1 MPCLSAMYH
10 TSRAHR
16 GDGVGR
22 RRRLLRRE
30 ALARGSRGDD
40 GCSRPPPRGD
50 PPRRAHDP
58 LRRRGRPFRAAG
70 GGRASRGRRA
80 RRRRPLLRQV
90 VRHGGRGR
98 AALVGPGPGHAGALA
113 PERRRQRR
121 QDRRAGGS
129 RAVDGRRRADLR
141 DDRGAGRHPAQRTR
155 AHHFRRAGRPRERA
169 GRGAARCVRA
179 GRDSSRAVQRHSAG
193 ALGEIHPALRRRRN
207 DRPHA
212 RDARCRPRHASDLA
226 PVPRARR
233 GGHGSRARGRG
244 DPAGRHGRP
253 DPEGRRVHSSRQSS
267 LARPGP
273 AAGQTA
279 RARSSARV
287 CSTPRRAPRG
297 GDACRLRRLR
307 GPPAARGGEA
317 RLTSPARAAWRYV
330 WHYRARYGIGVACLG
345 TATLASLTIPWTVK
359 RAIDALQADPASAPV
374 GHYVALIALF
384 AIVNG
389 VARLGSR
396 FAITGGCQRIESDI
410 RDDLYAALQTFPPRF
425 YAAHSTGDL
434 MARSTSDITAV
445 RSPLGFGTISLVS
458 TAFAFVGVLVAMLA
472 VDPWLT
478 LWALAPYPFLV
489 HLARRFKLKV
499 NDRAQAAQD
508 QLSVLSER
516 VQEYLGGMAVVR
528 AYTLEPRARADFGRA
543 NGEYLRLS
551 LALARTEA
559 GFSPLMGLIA
569 GIGTLV
575 VLWAG
580 GRAVVDGRL
589 SLGALVAFNG
599 YLAYLTWPTIALGWT
614 LSIVRRGLTSMSR
627 IQEIVVAAGTTD
639 RTGVS
644 EPASAGVRPPSV
656 RAGLTDPATT
666 NPASA
671 SVRPPSVRA
680 GLTDPATT
688 NPASASV
695 RPPSVRAGL
704 TDPATTTPAAP
715 QIRFSHLTFAYGER
729 APALRDVSFEVGP
742 GETVAVVG
750 PTGSGKS
757 TLGLLLA
764 RLWEPPGGTLFLD
777 GRDVTEIPLATLRA
791 GLGYVPQDGFLF
803 SRSIAEN
810 IALGRD
816 NGGAAQVRAAA
827 SVAGIAEEVER
838 FPAGFDAVVGE
849 RGLTLS
855 GGQRQRVTLARA
867 LAGAPPALVLDDAFA
882 SVDAAKEEEILINL
896 RRVVSE
902 RTVLL
907 MTHRLRAACTADR
920 IVVLDAG
927 RVVETGGHEELL
939 RRGGLYARLWRIQQ
953 LEEEIARA

>member
-1 MPCLSAMYH
+1 M
-10 TSRAHR
+10 
-16 GDGVGR
+16 
-22 RRRLLRRE
+22 
-30 ALARGSRGDD
+30 
-40 GCSRPPPRGD
+40 
-50 PPRRAHDP
+50 
-58 LRRRGRPFRAAG
+58 
-70 GGRASRGRRA
+70 
-80 RRRRPLLRQV
+80 
-90 VRHGGRGR
+90 
-98 AALVGPGPGHAGALA
+98 
-113 PERRRQRR
+113 
-121 QDRRAGGS
+121 
-129 RAVDGRRRADLR
+129 
-141 DDRGAGRHPAQRTR
+141 
-155 AHHFRRAGRPRERA
+155 
-169 GRGAARCVRA
+169 
-179 GRDSSRAVQRHSAG
+179 
-193 ALGEIHPALRRRRN
+193 
-207 DRPHA
+207 
-212 RDARCRPRHASDLA
+212 
-226 PVPRARR
+226 
-233 GGHGSRARGRG
+233 
-244 DPAGRHGRP
+244 
-253 DPEGRRVHSSRQSS
+253 
-267 LARPGP
+267 
-273 AAGQTA
+273 
-279 RARSSARV
+279 
-287 CSTPRRAPRG
+287 
-297 GDACRLRRLR
+297 
-307 GPPAARGGEA
+307 
-317 RLTSPARAAWRYV
+317 
-330 WHYRARYGIGVACLG
+330 
-345 TATLASLTIPWTVK
+345 K
-359 RAIDALQADPASAPV
+359 RAIDALQTDPASAPV
-374 GHYVALIALF
+374 GHYVGLIALF

-434 MARSTSDITAV
+434 MARATSDITAV
-445 RSPLGFGTISLVS
+445 RSLLGFGTISLVS
-458 TAFAFVGVLVAMLA
+458 TVFAFVGVLAAMLA

-478 LWALAPYPFLV
+478 LWALAPYPVLV
-489 HLARRFKLKV
+489 ILARRFNLKV
-499 NDRAQAAQD
+499 NERAQAAQD

-516 VQEYLGGMAVVR
+516 VQEYLSGMAVVR

-614 LSIVRRGLTSMSR
+614 LSIVRRGLTSMNR
-627 IQEIVVAAGTTD
+627 IQEIVEAAGTPE

-644 EPASAGVRPPSV
+644 EPASALVRPPSV
-656 RAGLTDPATT
+656 RAGLTDPATI
-666 NPASA
+666 NS
-671 SVRPPSVRA
+671 
-680 GLTDPATT
+680 
-688 NPASASV
+688 
-695 RPPSVRAGL
+695 
-704 TDPATTTPAAP
+704 PAAP
-715 QIRFSHLTFAYGER
+715 QIRFSHLTFAYGDR

-764 RLWEPPGGTLFLD
+764 RLWEPPVGTLF
-777 GRDVTEIPLATLRA
+777 A
-791 GLGYVPQDGFLF
+791 
-803 SRSIAEN
+803 RSIAEN
-810 IALGRD
+810 IALGRV

-827 SVAGIAEEVER
+827 GVAGIAEEVER

-896 RRVVSE
+896 RRVVSG

-939 RRGGLYARLWRIQQ
+939 HTGGLYARLWRIQQ

>member
-1 MPCLSAMYH
+1 M
-10 TSRAHR
+10 
-16 GDGVGR
+16 
-22 RRRLLRRE
+22 
-30 ALARGSRGDD
+30 
-40 GCSRPPPRGD
+40 
-50 PPRRAHDP
+50 
-58 LRRRGRPFRAAG
+58 
-70 GGRASRGRRA
+70 
-80 RRRRPLLRQV
+80 
-90 VRHGGRGR
+90 
-98 AALVGPGPGHAGALA
+98 
-113 PERRRQRR
+113 
-121 QDRRAGGS
+121 
-129 RAVDGRRRADLR
+129 
-141 DDRGAGRHPAQRTR
+141 
-155 AHHFRRAGRPRERA
+155 
-169 GRGAARCVRA
+169 
-179 GRDSSRAVQRHSAG
+179 
-193 ALGEIHPALRRRRN
+193 
-207 DRPHA
+207 
-212 RDARCRPRHASDLA
+212 
-226 PVPRARR
+226 
-233 GGHGSRARGRG
+233 
-244 DPAGRHGRP
+244 
-253 DPEGRRVHSSRQSS
+253 
-267 LARPGP
+267 
-273 AAGQTA
+273 
-279 RARSSARV
+279 
-287 CSTPRRAPRG
+287 
-297 GDACRLRRLR
+297 
-307 GPPAARGGEA
+307 
-317 RLTSPARAAWRYV
+317 
-330 WHYRARYGIGVACLG
+330 
-345 TATLASLTIPWTVK
+345 
-359 RAIDALQADPASAPV
+359 DPASAPV

-389 VARLGSR
+389 LARLGSR
-396 FAITGGCQRIESDI
+396 FAITGGCQRIESDL

-425 YAAHSTGDL
+425 YASHSTGDL
-434 MARSTSDITAV
+434 MARATSDITAV
-445 RSPLGFGTISLVS
+445 RSLLGFGTISLVS
-458 TAFAFVGVLVAMLA
+458 TAFAFVGVLAAMLA

-478 LWALAPYPFLV
+478 LWALAPYPVLV
-489 HLARRFKLKV
+489 ILARRFNLKV
-499 NDRAQAAQD
+499 NERAQAAQD

-551 LALARTEA
+551 LALARAEA

-614 LSIVRRGLTSMSR
+614 LSIVRRGLTSMGR
-627 IQEIVVAAGTTD
+627 IQEIIVAGSVSPASSEGGLTQARPGSVVAGS
-639 RTGVS
+639 VS
-644 EPASAGVRPPSV
+644 PASSEG
-656 RAGLTDPATT
+656 GLTQARPGSVVTGSVS
-666 NPASA
+666 PAS
-671 SVRPPSVRA
+671 SEG
-680 GLTDPATT
+680 GLTQA
-688 NPASASV
+688 
-695 RPPSVRAGL
+695 RPGSDTPVAPSL
-704 TDPATTTPAAP
+704 
-715 QIRFSHLTFAYGER
+715 RFSHLTFAYGDR
-729 APALRDVSFEVGP
+729 APALRDVSFEVGA

-764 RLWEPPGGTLFLD
+764 RLWEPPVGTLFVD
-777 GRDVTEIPLATLRA
+777 GRDVTEIPLAALRA

-816 NGGAAQVRAAA
+816 DGGAAQVRAAA
-827 SVAGIAEEVER
+827 GVAGIAEEVER

-867 LAGAPPALVLDDAFA
+867 LTGAPPALVLDDAFA

-896 RRVVSE
+896 RRVVSG

-927 RVVETGGHEELL
+927 RVVETGSHEELL

>member
-1 MPCLSAMYH
+1 M
-10 TSRAHR
+10 
-16 GDGVGR
+16 
-22 RRRLLRRE
+22 
-30 ALARGSRGDD
+30 
-40 GCSRPPPRGD
+40 
-50 PPRRAHDP
+50 
-58 LRRRGRPFRAAG
+58 
-70 GGRASRGRRA
+70 
-80 RRRRPLLRQV
+80 
-90 VRHGGRGR
+90 
-98 AALVGPGPGHAGALA
+98 
-113 PERRRQRR
+113 
-121 QDRRAGGS
+121 
-129 RAVDGRRRADLR
+129 
-141 DDRGAGRHPAQRTR
+141 
-155 AHHFRRAGRPRERA
+155 
-169 GRGAARCVRA
+169 
-179 GRDSSRAVQRHSAG
+179 
-193 ALGEIHPALRRRRN
+193 
-207 DRPHA
+207 
-212 RDARCRPRHASDLA
+212 
-226 PVPRARR
+226 
-233 GGHGSRARGRG
+233 
-244 DPAGRHGRP
+244 
-253 DPEGRRVHSSRQSS
+253 
-267 LARPGP
+267 
-273 AAGQTA
+273 
-279 RARSSARV
+279 
-287 CSTPRRAPRG
+287 
-297 GDACRLRRLR
+297 
-307 GPPAARGGEA
+307 
-317 RLTSPARAAWRYV
+317 
-330 WHYRARYGIGVACLG
+330 
-345 TATLASLTIPWTVK
+345 K
-359 RAIDALQADPASAPV
+359 RAIDALQTDPASAPV

-389 VARLGSR
+389 LARLGSR
-396 FAITGGCQRIESDI
+396 FAITGGCQRIESDL

-425 YAAHSTGDL
+425 YASHSTGDL
-434 MARSTSDITAV
+434 MARATSDITAV
-445 RSPLGFGTISLVS
+445 RSLLGFGTISLVS
-458 TAFAFVGVLVAMLA
+458 TAFAFVGVLAAMLA

-478 LWALAPYPFLV
+478 LWALAPYPVLV
-489 HLARRFKLKV
+489 ILARRFNLKV
-499 NDRAQAAQD
+499 NERAQAAQD

-551 LALARTEA
+551 LALARAEA

-614 LSIVRRGLTSMSR
+614 LSIVRRGLTSMGR
-627 IQEIVVAAGTTD
+627 IQEIILAGSVSAVSSEGGLTQARPGSVV
-639 RTGVS
+639 TGSVS
-644 EPASAGVRPPSV
+644 PASSEG
-656 RAGLTDPATT
+656 GLTQA
-666 NPASA
+666 
-671 SVRPPSVRA
+671 RPGSDTPVAPS
-680 GLTDPATT
+680 L
-688 NPASASV
+688 
-695 RPPSVRAGL
+695 
-704 TDPATTTPAAP
+704 
-715 QIRFSHLTFAYGER
+715 RFSHLTFAYGDR
-729 APALRDVSFEVGP
+729 APALRDVSFEVGA

-764 RLWEPPGGTLFLD
+764 RLWEPPAGTLFVD
-777 GRDVTEIPLATLRA
+777 GRDVTEIPLAALRA

-816 NGGAAQVRAAA
+816 DGGAAQVRAAA
-827 SVAGIAEEVER
+827 GVAGIAEEVER

-867 LAGAPPALVLDDAFA
+867 LTGAPPALVLDDVFA

-896 RRVVSE
+896 RRVVSG

-927 RVVETGGHEELL
+927 RVVETGSHEELL

>member
-1 MPCLSAMYH
+1 M
-10 TSRAHR
+10 
-16 GDGVGR
+16 
-22 RRRLLRRE
+22 
-30 ALARGSRGDD
+30 
-40 GCSRPPPRGD
+40 
-50 PPRRAHDP
+50 
-58 LRRRGRPFRAAG
+58 
-70 GGRASRGRRA
+70 
-80 RRRRPLLRQV
+80 
-90 VRHGGRGR
+90 
-98 AALVGPGPGHAGALA
+98 
-113 PERRRQRR
+113 
-121 QDRRAGGS
+121 
-129 RAVDGRRRADLR
+129 
-141 DDRGAGRHPAQRTR
+141 
-155 AHHFRRAGRPRERA
+155 
-169 GRGAARCVRA
+169 
-179 GRDSSRAVQRHSAG
+179 
-193 ALGEIHPALRRRRN
+193 
-207 DRPHA
+207 
-212 RDARCRPRHASDLA
+212 
-226 PVPRARR
+226 
-233 GGHGSRARGRG
+233 
-244 DPAGRHGRP
+244 
-253 DPEGRRVHSSRQSS
+253 
-267 LARPGP
+267 
-273 AAGQTA
+273 
-279 RARSSARV
+279 
-287 CSTPRRAPRG
+287 
-297 GDACRLRRLR
+297 
-307 GPPAARGGEA
+307 
-317 RLTSPARAAWRYV
+317 
-330 WHYRARYGIGVACLG
+330 
-345 TATLASLTIPWTVK
+345 K
-359 RAIDALQADPASAPV
+359 RAIDALQTDPASAPV
-374 GHYVALIALF
+374 GHYVGLIALF

-434 MARSTSDITAV
+434 MARATSDITAV
-445 RSPLGFGTISLVS
+445 RSLLGFGTISLVS
-458 TAFAFVGVLVAMLA
+458 TVFAFVGVLAAMLA

-478 LWALAPYPFLV
+478 LWALAPYPVLV
-489 HLARRFKLKV
+489 ILARRFNLKV
-499 NDRAQAAQD
+499 NERAQAAQD

-516 VQEYLGGMAVVR
+516 VQEYLSGMAVVR

-614 LSIVRRGLTSMSR
+614 LSIVRRGLTSMNR
-627 IQEIVVAAGTTD
+627 IQEIVVAGS
-639 RTGVS
+639 VS
-644 EPASAGVRPPSV
+644 PASSEG
-656 RAGLTDPATT
+656 GLTQA
-666 NPASA
+666 
-671 SVRPPSVRA
+671 RPGSDTPVLPVAPS
-680 GLTDPATT
+680 L
-688 NPASASV
+688 
-695 RPPSVRAGL
+695 
-704 TDPATTTPAAP
+704 
-715 QIRFSHLTFAYGER
+715 RFSHLTFAYGDR

-764 RLWEPPGGTLFLD
+764 RLWEPPVGTLFVD
-777 GRDVTEIPLATLRA
+777 GRDVTEIPLASLRA

-810 IALGRD
+810 IALGRV

-827 SVAGIAEEVER
+827 GVAGIAEEVER

-896 RRVVSE
+896 RRVVSG

>member
-1 MPCLSAMYH
+1 M
-10 TSRAHR
+10 
-16 GDGVGR
+16 
-22 RRRLLRRE
+22 
-30 ALARGSRGDD
+30 
-40 GCSRPPPRGD
+40 
-50 PPRRAHDP
+50 
-58 LRRRGRPFRAAG
+58 
-70 GGRASRGRRA
+70 
-80 RRRRPLLRQV
+80 
-90 VRHGGRGR
+90 
-98 AALVGPGPGHAGALA
+98 
-113 PERRRQRR
+113 
-121 QDRRAGGS
+121 
-129 RAVDGRRRADLR
+129 
-141 DDRGAGRHPAQRTR
+141 
-155 AHHFRRAGRPRERA
+155 
-169 GRGAARCVRA
+169 
-179 GRDSSRAVQRHSAG
+179 
-193 ALGEIHPALRRRRN
+193 
-207 DRPHA
+207 
-212 RDARCRPRHASDLA
+212 
-226 PVPRARR
+226 
-233 GGHGSRARGRG
+233 
-244 DPAGRHGRP
+244 
-253 DPEGRRVHSSRQSS
+253 
-267 LARPGP
+267 
-273 AAGQTA
+273 
-279 RARSSARV
+279 
-287 CSTPRRAPRG
+287 
-297 GDACRLRRLR
+297 
-307 GPPAARGGEA
+307 
-317 RLTSPARAAWRYV
+317 
-330 WHYRARYGIGVACLG
+330 
-345 TATLASLTIPWTVK
+345 VK
-359 RAIDALQADPASAPV
+359 RAIDALQTDPASAPV
-374 GHYVALIALF
+374 GHYVGLIALF

-434 MARSTSDITAV
+434 MARATSDITAV
-445 RSPLGFGTISLVS
+445 RSLLGFGTISLVS
-458 TAFAFVGVLVAMLA
+458 TVFAFVGVLAAMLA

-478 LWALAPYPFLV
+478 LWALAPYPVLV
-489 HLARRFKLKV
+489 IVARRFNLKV
-499 NDRAQAAQD
+499 NERAQAAQD

-516 VQEYLGGMAVVR
+516 VQEYLSGMAVVR

-569 GIGTLV
+569 GVGTLV

-614 LSIVRRGLTSMSR
+614 LSIVRRGLTSMNR
-627 IQEIVVAAGTTD
+627 IQEIVEAAGTPE

-644 EPASAGVRPPSV
+644 EPASALVRPPSV
-656 RAGLTDPATT
+656 RAGLTDPATI
-666 NPASA
+666 NS
-671 SVRPPSVRA
+671 
-680 GLTDPATT
+680 
-688 NPASASV
+688 
-695 RPPSVRAGL
+695 
-704 TDPATTTPAAP
+704 PAAP
-715 QIRFSHLTFAYGER
+715 QIRFSHLTFAYGDR

-764 RLWEPPGGTLFLD
+764 RLWEPPVGTLFVD
-777 GRDVTEIPLATLRA
+777 GRDVTEIPLASLRA

-810 IALGRD
+810 IALGRV

-827 SVAGIAEEVER
+827 GVAGIAEEVER

-896 RRVVSE
+896 RRVVSG

-939 RRGGLYARLWRIQQ
+939 RRGGLYARLWRVQQ

>member
-1 MPCLSAMYH
+1 
-10 TSRAHR
+10 
-16 GDGVGR
+16 
-22 RRRLLRRE
+22 
-30 ALARGSRGDD
+30 
-40 GCSRPPPRGD
+40 
-50 PPRRAHDP
+50 
-58 LRRRGRPFRAAG
+58 
-70 GGRASRGRRA
+70 
-80 RRRRPLLRQV
+80 
-90 VRHGGRGR
+90 
-98 AALVGPGPGHAGALA
+98 
-113 PERRRQRR
+113 
-121 QDRRAGGS
+121 
-129 RAVDGRRRADLR
+129 
-141 DDRGAGRHPAQRTR
+141 
-155 AHHFRRAGRPRERA
+155 
-169 GRGAARCVRA
+169 
-179 GRDSSRAVQRHSAG
+179 
-193 ALGEIHPALRRRRN
+193 
-207 DRPHA
+207 
-212 RDARCRPRHASDLA
+212 
-226 PVPRARR
+226 
-233 GGHGSRARGRG
+233 
-244 DPAGRHGRP
+244 
-253 DPEGRRVHSSRQSS
+253 
-267 LARPGP
+267 
-273 AAGQTA
+273 
-279 RARSSARV
+279 
-287 CSTPRRAPRG
+287 
-297 GDACRLRRLR
+297 
-307 GPPAARGGEA
+307 
-317 RLTSPARAAWRYV
+317 
-330 WHYRARYGIGVACLG
+330 
-345 TATLASLTIPWTVK
+345 
-359 RAIDALQADPASAPV
+359 
-374 GHYVALIALF
+374 LF

-434 MARSTSDITAV
+434 MARATSDITAV
-445 RSPLGFGTISLVS
+445 RSLLGFGTISLVS
-458 TAFAFVGVLVAMLA
+458 TAFAFVGVLAAMLA

-478 LWALAPYPFLV
+478 LWALAPYPVLV
-489 HLARRFKLKV
+489 ILARRFNLTV
-499 NDRAQAAQD
+499 NERTQAAQD

-614 LSIVRRGLTSMSR
+614 LSIVRRGLTSMNR
-627 IQEIVVAAGTTD
+627 IQEIVVAGS
-639 RTGVS
+639 VS
-644 EPASAGVRPPSV
+644 PASSEG
-656 RAGLTDPATT
+656 GLTPA
-666 NPASA
+666 
-671 SVRPPSVRA
+671 RPGSDALV
-680 GLTDPATT
+680 L
-688 NPASASV
+688 
-695 RPPSVRAGL
+695 
-704 TDPATTTPAAP
+704 PAAP
-715 QIRFSHLTFAYGER
+715 SLRFSHLTFAYGDR
-729 APALRDVSFEVGP
+729 APALRDVTFEVGP
-742 GETVAVVG
+742 GEKVAVVG

-764 RLWEPPGGTLFLD
+764 RLWEPPVGTLFVD
-777 GRDVTEIPLATLRA
+777 GRDVTEIPLASLRA

-896 RRVVSE
+896 RRVVSG

-927 RVVETGGHEELL
+927 RVVETGSHEELL